1 MVMYGPGG
9 LDRSPCGT
17 GTSARMA
24 MMHARGQLPLHQD
37 FVHESTIG
45 SLFTGRLIEEIRV
58 GPYDAVVPT
67 IKGAAYIMGIQ
78 QFLLDPDDP
87 FPTGFLLG

>member
-1 MVMYGPGG
+1 
-9 LDRSPCGT
+9 
-17 GTSARMA
+17 MA
-24 MMHARGQLPLHQD
+24 MMHARGQLPLQQD

-45 SLFTGRLIEEIRV
+45 SLFTGRLIEETKV
-58 GPYDAVVPT
+58 GPFDAVVPT